1 MTNKSIIDRNS
12 DYDLQLKY
20 DISAVIDRFFSN
32 HSGFISNRD
41 WSILINEILDIIN
54 AARKNTTYAE

>member
-32 HSGFISNRD
+32 HSGVMSNRD

-54 AARKNTTYAE
+54 SARKNTTYAE